1 MPESRLARSSLR
13 LGYVAAALLL
23 YAVCFRNTEFNPAS
37 LRSGLPALGDL
48 FVRMLPPDFNY
59 LAYLIK
65 PTIETIQVGI
75 ISTLISGVLAL
86 PIAFLAARNLSPSR
100 FVLYP
105 VRFILTVFRGVSE
118 LIWALIFVVAVGLGP
133 FAGILAIVIF
143 GLGAQA
149 KLLSEAIEAADLGP
163 IEALTAAGVPRW
175 KAFLFAACPGV
186 WPQYVAQCLHFWDH
200 NTRAAAILG
209 FVGAGG
215 LGYNLLQAISSYQYR
230 KAAVA
235 IILLVCIISVID
247 RASLYLRR
255 WIV

>member
-1 MPESRLARSSLR
+1 MR
-13 LGYVAAALLL
+13 LGYVAAALLV
-23 YAVCFRNTEFNPAS
+23 YAICFHNTEFNLSS
-37 LRSGLPALGDL
+37 LRSGIPALGDL
-48 FVRMLPPDFNY
+48 FAKMLPPEFGY
-59 LAYLIK
+59 LPHLIK

-75 ISTLISGVLAL
+75 ISTLISGALAL
-86 PIAFLAARNLSPSR
+86 PVAFLAARNLSPSR
-100 FVLYP
+100 YVLYP

-149 KLLSEAIEAADLGP
+149 KLLSEAIEATDAGP

-209 FVGAGG
+209 FVGGGG
-215 LGYNLLQAISSYQYR
+215 LGYNLLQAIGSYQYR

-235 IILLVCIISVID
+235 IILLVGIISVID

-255 WIV
+255 RIV